1 MDLNRLFTP
10 CLQEVLFLFL
20 SDPPEEAECELRN
33 YEVHRD
39 HTPYPQ
45 AAILAYAYVATVVR
59 VVRQRLPTT
68 FDSKYKIFLK
78 IVASLYLC
86 SIYHRPKGAPSEAVL

>member
-33 YEVHRD
+33 YEEHRD

-45 AAILAYAYVATVVR
+45 AAILAYSYVATVAC
-59 VVRQRLPTT
+59 VVQQRLPTT
-68 FDSKYKIFLK
+68 FDSKYKICLK
-78 IVASLYLC
+78 IEACLYLY

>member
-20 SDPPEEAECELRN
+20 SDPPEETECELRN

-45 AAILAYAYVATVVR
+45 AAILAYSYVATVGW
-59 VVRQRLPTT
+59 VVQQRLPTT
-68 FDSKYKIFLK
+68 FDSKYKICLK
-78 IVASLYLC
+78 LEACLYLY
-86 SIYHRPKGAPSEAVL
+86 SIYHRPKGDPSEAVL